1 MERQE
6 CYLGFPPLPEP
17 DEISYRILNDP
28 PCIRWR
34 MARELFHIKNQNDR
48 ESLVEKLRPHLHI
61 ATDFRI
67 KERIALALKVLHWPI
82 KHQDYLLVQ
91 GKGVFKTS
99 EIMGMDLRN
108 TKSAPYP
115 EFFPVIDFHVH
126 PKTPDI
132 TFFSDMREAG
142 VTHGVI
148 LATDTDPEDVDRPEI
163 SDMLQAAYNKSTQSR
178 IMPFENLKKHI
189 KENLCST
196 THVSNQDVAD
206 WISDY
211 PDKLTGFG
219 SVNLSK
225 DRLYVEKK
233 LDRLLEL
240 GMKGINL
247 LPHLQFFN
255 PAKSDNIKMLLEFC
269 SDTKLFILTHSGCGS
284 GPFEILELCRNAHP
298 VLWESCLKKYPD
310 VVLIMAHFGAYTT
323 RIPGIWLY
331 EALQFGKKYK
341 NVYAEL
347 SSVGWILDKN
357 CVVNEIRKT
366 IGFDRVLF
374 GTGYPKPLVS
384 SMTVASMVSGIKA
397 NLRLT
402 EKEKRKVLGEN
413 AAKLLGIY
421 YW

>member
-67 KERIALALKVLHWPI
+67 KERIALALKVLHWPS

-99 EIMGMDLRN
+99 EIKDMDLRN
-108 TKSAPYP
+108 SKAYSYP

-132 TFFSDMREAG
+132 NFFSDMREAG

-148 LATDTDPEDVDRPEI
+148 LATDTDPDDVDRPEI
-163 SDMLQAAYNKSTQSR
+163 SDMLQAAYDKSTQSR

-233 LDRLLEL
+233 LGRLLEL

-247 LPHLQFFN
+247 LPHFQFFN
-255 PAKSDNIKMLLEFC
+255 PSQNKNMNLLLEFC
-269 SDTKLFILTHSGCGS
+269 SDTQMIILSHSGCGH

-298 VLWESCLKKYPD
+298 ELWEPWLKKYPD
-310 VVLIMAHFGAYTT
+310 VFLVMAHFGGFTT

-331 EALQFGKKYK
+331 EAMQLGKKYK
-341 NVYAEL
+341 NVYADL
-347 SSVGWILDKN
+347 SSVGWIFNRD

-374 GTGYPKPLVS
+374 ATGYPKPLIS
-384 SMTVASMVSGIKA
+384 AMTMASMVSAIKT
-397 NLRLT
+397 NLHLT

-413 AAKLLGIY
+413 AAILLGIR
-421 YW
+421 